1 MNDTDSTQYTV
12 DTVKT
17 KTAVSTVEM
26 NQATA
31 PSTERQPMQSNN
43 ECLYLSVLYLSWR
56 GGE

>member
-31 PSTERQPMQSNN
+31 EHRATTHAK
-43 ECLYLSVLYLSWR
+43 
-56 GGE
+56 